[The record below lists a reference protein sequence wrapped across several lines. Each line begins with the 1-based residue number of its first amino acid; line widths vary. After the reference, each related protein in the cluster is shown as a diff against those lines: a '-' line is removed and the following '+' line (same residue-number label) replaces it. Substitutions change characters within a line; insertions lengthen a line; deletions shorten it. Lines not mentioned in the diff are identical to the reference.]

1 LAIEE
6 EIVMSIPISKY
17 RAQINTVIL
26 DLIEDNPV
34 NDSNTANDSTN
45 PIPNPT
51 LNNSTEDTATN
62 PVDGTLNTPLLTE
75 ILNQHI
81 GGDTPQISIY
91 TGKWYTSWLVNG
103 KLQARAARKREII
116 V

>member
-6 EIVMSIPISKY
+6 EIVISIPISKY

-34 NDSNTANDSTN
+34 NNSNAANNSTN

-51 LNNSTEDTATN
+51 LNNLIEDTTTN
-62 PVDGTLNTPLLTE
+62 PVNSTSNTPLLTE
-75 ILNQHI
+75 ILN
-81 GGDTPQISIY
+81 
-91 TGKWYTSWLVNG
+91 
-103 KLQARAARKREII
+103 
-116 V
+116 